1 MHPNSLTTRRVVNR
15 RSHGGIACSALA
27 WPPEQRDQIFRRRP
41 AAPARPA
48 GASPASRRNGA
59 PATHIPLVG
68 SGETTSA
75 ARRSG
80 PLSRREQHDGHRN
93 TAGRLLLETRTRS
106 RSRPWGEKPSLRE
119 AKAVVTITLVGNT
132 MLTTSS
138 STGDTVVRR
147 PQMPVDDALAE
158 GRVDHWQDRAPV
170 DVAEHPFVFVTE
182 PHRHAADLSCLN
194 FIARENHDVRHGPR
208 RTARITT

>member
-1 MHPNSLTTRRVVNR
+1 MTASL
-15 RSHGGIACSALA
+15 AAL
-27 WPPEQRDQIFRRRP
+27 WRGHLEQRDQIFRRRP

-80 PLSRREQHDGHRN
+80 PLSPREQHDGTSEHRWQAPLG
-93 TAGRLLLETRTRS
+93 TADTIAISSL
-106 RSRPWGEKPSLRE
+106 GEKPSLRE

-158 GRVDHWQDRAPV
+158 GRVDH
-170 DVAEHPFVFVTE
+170 
-182 PHRHAADLSCLN
+182 
-194 FIARENHDVRHGPR
+194 
-208 RTARITT
+208 

>member
-15 RSHGGIACSALA
+15 RSHDGIACSALA

-80 PLSRREQHDGHRN
+80 PLSPREQHDGTSEHRWQAPLGTADTIAISSLGGETQPAGGKGRSHHHAGWQHDVDHQQQHRRHRGQAPPDARRRRPCSDGYRLGSGCHA
-93 TAGRLLLETRTRS
+93 TAGR
-106 RSRPWGEKPSLRE
+106 
-119 AKAVVTITLVGNT
+119 AAV
-132 MLTTSS
+132 
-138 STGDTVVRR
+138 
-147 PQMPVDDALAE
+147 P
-158 GRVDHWQDRAPV
+158 
-170 DVAEHPFVFVTE
+170 
-182 PHRHAADLSCLN
+182 
-194 FIARENHDVRHGPR
+194 PR
-208 RTARITT
+208 RGTTGRRGPAGSPGL